1 MQSFAIIM
9 CMQLIAKHYHSKSQQ
24 SGAVILRSSASSA
37 DGDGCI
43 MLISSTSG

>member
-24 SGAVILRSSASSA
+24 SGAVVYRKLFCDLPRLQQMEMAA
-37 DGDGCI
+37 
-43 MLISSTSG
+43 